1 MKVQCPISIG
11 ELIDKLT
18 ILKIKSERITD
29 QNKLELVAQEI
40 NELESTLDNLKLK
53 DLESLYEE
61 LKKTNE
67 TLWEIEDKIR
77 DKERAKKFDDEFISL
92 ARAVYI
98 TNDQRFEIK
107 NKINYRFGSLIK
119 EVKSYQE
126 Y

>member
-29 QNKLELVAQEI
+29 QIKLKLVEQEI
-40 NELESTLDNLKLK
+40 NELESTLDSLKLK
-53 DLESLYEE
+53 DLDSLYEE

-67 TLWEIEDKIR
+67 TLWEIEDQIR